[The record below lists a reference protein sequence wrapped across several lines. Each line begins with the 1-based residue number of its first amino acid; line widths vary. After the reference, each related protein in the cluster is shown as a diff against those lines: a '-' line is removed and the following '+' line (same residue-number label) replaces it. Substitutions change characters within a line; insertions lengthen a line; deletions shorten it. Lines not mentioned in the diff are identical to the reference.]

1 MKRLLVSLYVLLA
14 AVCSLQADQ
23 VSETEARQVANR
35 FFSQRASRFT
45 SPSAPS
51 ATRLAF
57 TAERGRFYVYDCGA
71 RDGFVIVAGDD
82 RLPQVLGYGEKG
94 DFSAPALPAAVQYWM
109 DELNRQIAYLQAHGD
124 VAAHRPAKR
133 ASAVEPLLTTRWNQD
148 APYNN
153 YCPTYGNNSRAVT
166 GCVATATAQVMNY
179 YQWPPVGRGSHSYFC
194 NVGGVTP
201 TQLSADFSQSVYR
214 WDLMLDDYDE
224 NSSSESCDAV
234 ARLMSDVGISMDMDY
249 GSSSGARGETA
260 SQALKSFF
268 DYSNK
273 CYWRYRNFHSAE
285 EWDQLLMDELS
296 ASRPVMYCGNSSSS
310 GHAFVLDGF
319 DADGYFH
326 VNWGWGG
333 RYDGYFLVSLLAP
346 VSNENFQYD
355 QRGLFGLVPEPQ
367 ADAIDGFL
375 NIRGQLVPLSSL
387 APLGTQMGLDMRCNV
402 ESNMLDSVGYEEWDG
417 VKYYYDLIP
426 MKLSLYDKNGVE
438 CKNEIFTLYHYLD
451 YSESGDY
458 AFFSLPPSLEEGEY
472 QLKVS
477 YSGNRGE
484 NYDRPFLD
492 NSGKDNYI
500 RVIVRNDTAYF
511 KDRFLYN
518 TYGVESYVLPVGVKV
533 NDTFSVGVK
542 LSYDV
547 PWLEEWIQEGPT
559 GNVYLSLQKDGVEVA
574 TGPMFEVMVPPNT
587 NKTFTTQITAPAE
600 SGLYELMLY
609 DESGNHMT
617 EMDEFDRVGEGT
629 IPVYVLPECY
639 SLIEDFE
646 TMTANN
652 STSDQNVQGRF
663 TTWNFVKS
671 GVRAPGEGKCN
682 GAHAVMMKK
691 PSIFSTA
698 QPLRHNFFMAQAVFY
713 NPTATQSKY
722 TLEFSTDGG
731 TTWEKAYTLD
741 SLDVVDVEKKSQVLA
756 IWNLDVT
763 ATHPA
768 QFRISMIGG
777 GNGATYVD
785 DFALFYTGLTG
796 DVNGDGEVNIAD
808 VNEVIKVILTDRV
821 NEAADV
827 NEDGEV
833 NIADVNVI
841 INIILS

>member
-1 MKRLLVSLYVLLA
+1 
-14 AVCSLQADQ
+14 
-23 VSETEARQVANR
+23 
-35 FFSQRASRFT
+35 
-45 SPSAPS
+45 
-51 ATRLAF
+51 
-57 TAERGRFYVYDCGA
+57 
-71 RDGFVIVAGDD
+71 
-82 RLPQVLGYGEKG
+82 
-94 DFSAPALPAAVQYWM
+94 
-109 DELNRQIAYLQAHGD
+109 
-124 VAAHRPAKR
+124 
-133 ASAVEPLLTTRWNQD
+133 
-148 APYNN
+148 
-153 YCPTYGNNSRAVT
+153 
-166 GCVATATAQVMNY
+166 
-179 YQWPPVGRGSHSYFC
+179 
-194 NVGGVTP
+194 
-201 TQLSADFSQSVYR
+201 
-214 WDLMLDDYDE
+214 
-224 NSSSESCDAV
+224 
-234 ARLMSDVGISMDMDY
+234 
-249 GSSSGARGETA
+249 
-260 SQALKSFF
+260 
-268 DYSNK
+268 
-273 CYWRYRNFHSAE
+273 
-285 EWDQLLMDELS
+285 
-296 ASRPVMYCGNSSSS
+296 
-310 GHAFVLDGF
+310 
-319 DADGYFH
+319 
-326 VNWGWGG
+326 
-333 RYDGYFLVSLLAP
+333 
-346 VSNENFQYD
+346 
-355 QRGLFGLVPEPQ
+355 
-367 ADAIDGFL
+367 
-375 NIRGQLVPLSSL
+375 
-387 APLGTQMGLDMRCNV
+387 MGLDMRCNV